1 MPLEK
6 VIFSMDSKGFP
17 VATVQI
23 KDFKTNMILLIVS
36 FNLSLHYFYEYV
48 INIKCALYFETL
60 LYFC

>member
-48 INIKCALYFETL
+48 INIKCVL
-60 LYFC
+60 